1 MITSEYQSVAASSGG
16 VSLTGLPQQEIL
28 LGQLDE
34 LYQFRNHDEVKD
46 YLRRHDYVVNVL
58 VEAPE
63 RIKSR
68 FGRDTQVALE
78 VITDPEDGDIKLF
91 AFVLTPPPVEQAL
104 DLRDQL
110 DEEWWLEAS
119 ERAQG
124 QLILDV
130 ELI

>member
-1 MITSEYQSVAASSGG
+1 MITSEYQSAPASSGG

-28 LGQLDE
+28 LGQLEE
-34 LYQFRNHDEVKD
+34 LYQLRNHDEVKD
-46 YLRRHDYVVNVL
+46 YLRRRDYVVDVL
-58 VEAPE
+58 LEAPE

-68 FGRDTQVALE
+68 FGRDTQIALE
-78 VITDPEDGDIKLF
+78 AITDPEDGDRKLF
-91 AFVLTPPPVEQAL
+91 AFVLTSLPVEQAL

-119 ERAQG
+119 ERVRG

>member
-1 MITSEYQSVAASSGG
+1 MITSEYQSVAASSGN
-16 VSLTGLPQQEIL
+16 VSLTGVPQQEIL

-63 RIKSR
+63 QIKSR
-68 FGRDTQVALE
+68 FGRDTQIALE
-78 VITDPEDGDIKLF
+78 VITDPEDGDVKLF
-91 AFVLTPPPVEQAL
+91 AFVLTPPPVERAL

-130 ELI
+130 ESI